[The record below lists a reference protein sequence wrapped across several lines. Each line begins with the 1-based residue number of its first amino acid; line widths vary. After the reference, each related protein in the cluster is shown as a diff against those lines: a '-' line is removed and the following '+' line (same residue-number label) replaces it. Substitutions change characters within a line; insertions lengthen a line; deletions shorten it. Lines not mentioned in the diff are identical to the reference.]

1 MDLSKILSIS
11 GRPGLFKVISQGKNA
26 VIVESLVDK
35 KRFPAF
41 GHERMSSLEEISLF
55 TTGEDRPLKDVLKA
69 FHEKLEAKPAIDP
82 KTGDPELLKQFG
94 EIVPDYDPDRVY
106 VSDIR
111 KIFSWYNLLLS
122 NDILDFSEEKA
133 EEEKKEEP
141 ENTEGSEVK
150 EEVTEKPK
158 KKTSSRTKTSGQ

>member
-11 GRPGLFKVISQGKNA
+11 GRSGLFKVVSQSKNA
-26 VIVESLVDK
+26 VIVESIIDK

-41 GHERMSSLEEISLF
+41 GHERMSSLEEISIF

-69 FHEKLEAKPAIDP
+69 FYEKLEAKPAADP
-82 KTGDPELLKQFG
+82 KLGDPELLKQFG

-122 NDILDFSEEKA
+122 NEILDFTEEKS
-133 EEEKKEEP
+133 
-141 ENTEGSEVK
+141 TEDTEVK
-150 EEVTEKPK
+150 AEGAETETKEVEEKPK
-158 KKTSSRTKTSGQ
+158 KKPGKTQKAQ

>member
-11 GRPGLFKVISQGKNA
+11 GRSGLFKVISQSKNA
-26 VIVESLVDK
+26 VIVESIVDK

-41 GHERMSSLEEISLF
+41 GHERMSSLEEISIF
-55 TTGEDRPLKDVLKA
+55 TTGEDRPLKEVLKA
-69 FHEKLEAKPAIDP
+69 FHEKLEAKPAADP

-122 NDILDFSEEKA
+122 NDILDFSEE
-133 EEEKKEEP
+133 EKSPGEKEP
-141 ENTEGSEVK
+141 EKEGTEEAAKEVP
-150 EEVTEKPK
+150 EKPK
-158 KKTSSRTKTSGQ
+158 KKPGKTQKTQ